1 MKKLSDN
8 PYRLSLGGL
17 MLVASISCTT
27 GLAPSALAQTVSSSS
42 AASAASTI
50 GITQTAANAAQLYV
64 NTAFWADAHYTINGG
79 GQMNVAMIQ
88 QGGKNTFNLSN
99 LPAGAVIQYR
109 FTYFNGSFAV
119 DSPWN
124 SFTLGSSSSSVVVS
138 SSAPSSVAPSSSSA
152 PSSAIAPS
160 SASVPASASAA
171 STSSLA
177 SNMCQM
183 QQTGASSARVNL
195 ASGSWATLHY
205 SVNGAGQLNVNMN
218 QTGGNNSYEIN
229 GLSAGNLISYSCTYW
244 DTALGYARD
253 TVPATFTFAAP
264 SSSSQSSSLAPASSS
279 APSSSQVIGSSS
291 STPSSSP
298 VISSSSSA
306 ASSVALGDITPLFN
320 QNTQLEAVIQY
331 DRGDALVT
339 RFSDRGRDRHAKEN
353 HFQAY
358 DHYLTFYWEQRT
370 AAIEIIDYVAKGGT
384 KIVMKV
390 RAEGLLDNAQAE
402 NRWWY
407 VGRNTLAEYCG
418 NGVMERINVP
428 GDSRFHYY
436 KEDSWNCREGRAIQL
451 GDQMEFEISQFLD
464 KGGVLRGR
472 DNYYGTTYLY
482 IVGQG
487 LVPWDVTDRHAFVGG
502 LFKQRD
508 SIPLPVSAR
517 LGGDTTLHV
526 QMTAEPDGHFQQMAN
541 NLGYENGQPFVLGR
555 RVHHSSFVDGSH
567 DENIDNGIFT
577 ELVGKAGSR
586 YINDRCADCHERNGR
601 AEVAAVG
608 EPLDLWVFK
617 VGDAQG
623 NPHPLLG
630 RVLQPEAN
638 GGASAE
644 GEPSIAAW
652 TETNGLRKPVYQFSG
667 VQPETFSARLAPQ
680 LVGMGL
686 LEAIPETAILAQED
700 PMDANND
707 GISGR
712 AQRVIDPATGA
723 TRLGR
728 FGYKAATGSL
738 KHQIVAAFNSDMG
751 VMTAQLPNPDCGAS
765 QSNCGPSGAE
775 IADVQVDNL
784 VKYIALLG
792 VRGQRDYNKPEVIQ
806 GRALFNNIGCQSCHT
821 GSYVTSEFAVFAEL
835 RSQAIQPYSD
845 LLLHDMGPELAD
857 NLGEGLATGAEWRTA
872 PLWGLGVS
880 ACVTGGVTGLRG
892 NAPAFG
898 LDGQEVC
905 VPKESYLHDGRARTI
920 DEAIRWHGGEGANAR
935 ANYSALSATDQAA
948 LLAFLKS
955 L

>member
-1 MKKLSDN
+1 
-8 PYRLSLGGL
+8 
-17 MLVASISCTT
+17 
-27 GLAPSALAQTVSSSS
+27 
-42 AASAASTI
+42 
-50 GITQTAANAAQLYV
+50 
-64 NTAFWADAHYTINGG
+64 
-79 GQMNVAMIQ
+79 
-88 QGGKNTFNLSN
+88 
-99 LPAGAVIQYR
+99 
-109 FTYFNGSFAV
+109 
-119 DSPWN
+119 
-124 SFTLGSSSSSVVVS
+124 
-138 SSAPSSVAPSSSSA
+138 
-152 PSSAIAPS
+152 
-160 SASVPASASAA
+160 
-171 STSSLA
+171 
-177 SNMCQM
+177 
-183 QQTGASSARVNL
+183 
-195 ASGSWATLHY
+195 
-205 SVNGAGQLNVNMN
+205 MN
-218 QTGGNNSYEIN
+218 QTGGNNSYVIN
-229 GLSAGNLISYSCTYW
+229 GLSAGNQISYRCTYW
-244 DTALGYARD
+244 DTAAGFARE
-253 TVPATFTFAAP
+253 TALASYTFAAP
-264 SSSSQSSSLAPASSS
+264 SSSSQPSSTPPSSSSI
-279 APSSSQVIGSSS
+279 APSSSSVPSSSVAPSSS

-298 VISSSSSA
+298 VASSSSSV
-306 ASSVALGDITPLFN
+306 ASSVALGNITPLFD
-320 QNTQLEAVIQY
+320 QNTALEPVIQY

-418 NGVMERINVP
+418 NGVMDRVNVP

-436 KEDSWNCREGRAIQL
+436 KEDSWNCREGRAIQI

-487 LVPWDVTDRHAFVGG
+487 LVPWDVTDRNAFVGG

-526 QMTAEPDGHFQQMAN
+526 QMTAEPDGHFQQMAT

-555 RVHHSSFVDGSH
+555 RVHHTSFVDGTH
-567 DENIDNGIFT
+567 DENFENGVFT
-577 ELVGKAGSR
+577 EMVGKAGTR

-601 AEVAAVG
+601 AEVAAIG
-608 EPLDLWVFK
+608 QSLDLWVFK

-623 NPHPLLG
+623 NPHPLMG
-630 RVLQPEAN
+630 SVLQPEAN
-638 GGASAE
+638 SGATSE
-644 GEPSIAAW
+644 GAAVISSW
-652 TETNGLRKPVYQFSG
+652 TETNGLRKPNYQFSG

-686 LEAIPETAILAQED
+686 LEAIPESAILANED
-700 PMDANND
+700 PNDSNND
-707 GISGR
+707 GISGK
-712 AQRVIDPATGA
+712 AQRVIDPVTNE

-738 KHQIVAAFNSDMG
+738 KHQIAAAFNTDMG
-751 VMTAQLPNPDCGAS
+751 VMTSVMPNPDCGSS
-765 QSNCGPSGAE
+765 QTNCGPSGSELAN
-775 IADVQVDNL
+775 QHLDNL
-784 VKYIALLG
+784 VKYVALLG

-806 GRALFNNIGCQSCHT
+806 GKALFASIGCQGCHT
-821 GSYVTSEFAVFAEL
+821 PSFTTSPYAPFAEL
-835 RSQAIQPYSD
+835 RNQVIQPYTD
-845 LLLHDMGPELAD
+845 LLLHDLGPEMAD
-857 NLGEGLATGAEWRTA
+857 SLGEGEATGAEWRTA

-920 DEAIRWHGGEGANAR
+920 EEAIQWHGGEGANSR
-935 ANYSALSATDQAA
+935 ASYNALSATQKAA
-948 LLAFLKS
+948 VQAFLKS